1 MVGLP
6 MDDGDKSTTNLV
18 AIAAKVELQAKIAA
32 LQEQLHAAST
42 ALRQLN
48 DGSNDGND
56 DDDDSHSVTKA
67 SNLQLWN
74 ANHRLHSSALPI
86 PASKRGYL
94 FKWLDRTI
102 GWSGTKWGLRFVSL
116 NAAQGQV
123 SYYGTHLETQP
134 RYVLSLRGCAV
145 RDDGWKRNQRHSR
158 RRHVLEEENPPLEE
172 PGAYFFLFSIYQRPA
187 EEPIHPSPNA
197 STVSDVDVVPLLR
210 FSTPSLAEKM
220 QWIQLI
226 AEACAYCE
234 TEQFLLEEADR
245 VAEMEQQQRQQ
256 RLMASA
262 MPESKEGTLP
272 PLYFA
277 PHMQQAKS
285 SHKRRPSFTKT
296 PSAAQFRSTTTNANA
311 DVVERSRSRS
321 GYPPSKPMHRAAAP
335 SYLSVEAPVQNYRG
349 FFNLGVLI
357 LIGT

>member
-6 MDDGDKSTTNLV
+6 IDDDIGGGNSSNSLAT
-18 AIAAKVELQAKIAA
+18 IAAKVELQAQIAA
-32 LQEQLHAAST
+32 LQEQLRAATS
-42 ALRQLN
+42 ALHQLN
-48 DGSNDGND
+48 DDGSNEDESAD
-56 DDDDSHSVTKA
+56 HSITSLHHHPWHSNHPSFPPA
-67 SNLQLWN
+67 S
-74 ANHRLHSSALPI
+74 LPI

-102 GWSGTKWGLRFVSL
+102 GWSGTKWALRFVSL
-116 NAAQGQV
+116 NAAQGQL
-123 SYYGTHLETQP
+123 SYYGTHVETQP

-145 RDDGWKRNQRHSR
+145 RDDGWKRNQRQAR
-158 RRHVLEEENPPLEE
+158 RRRDAEDHPPLEE
-172 PGAYFFLFSIYQRPA
+172 PGAYFFLFSIYQRPLD
-187 EEPIHPSPNA
+187 EPVHA
-197 STVSDVDVVPLLR
+197 STAILSDVDVVPLLR

-226 AEACAYCE
+226 SEACAYCE
-234 TEQFLLEEADR
+234 TEQFLIEEAER

-256 RLMASA
+256 RLMTSA

-277 PHMQQAKS
+277 PHLQQTKS

-296 PSAAQFRSTTTNANA
+296 PSAAQFRSKTQNENAE
-311 DVVERSRSRS
+311 VVERSHSRS

-357 LIGT
+357 LIGTW

>member
-1 MVGLP
+1 
-6 MDDGDKSTTNLV
+6 MDDGDQSTTNL
-18 AIAAKVELQAKIAA
+18 ATMAAKSELQSQIAA
-32 LQEQLHAAST
+32 LQEQLQAATT
-42 ALRQLN
+42 ALQTLT
-48 DGSNDGND
+48 DGAKEND
-56 DDDDSHSVTKA
+56 DDDEDRHSATK
-67 SNLQLWN
+67 SSSLQVWN
-74 ANHRLHSSALPI
+74 TNHRTHSLPI

-102 GWSGTKWGLRFVSL
+102 GWSGTKWGLRFVYL
-116 NAAQGQV
+116 NAAHGQV

-158 RRHVLEEENPPLEE
+158 RRHALEEENPPLEE
-172 PGAYFFLFSIYQRPA
+172 PGAYFFLFSIYQRPVD
-187 EEPIHPSPNA
+187 EPIHPTA
-197 STVSDVDVVPLLR
+197 SSCSDVDVVPLLR

-234 TEQFLLEEADR
+234 TEQFLLDEAER

-262 MPESKEGTLP
+262 MPEAKEGTLP

-277 PHMQQAKS
+277 PHLQQAKS
-285 SHKRRPSFTKT
+285 RHPRRPSFTKT
-296 PSAAQFRSTTTNANA
+296 PSAAQFRSTTTHANA
-311 DVVERSRSRS
+311 DVVERRRSRA
-321 GYPPSKPMHRAAAP
+321 GMTPSKPMHRAAAP

-357 LIGT
+357 LIGTLV